1 MKRRLIC
8 MVSLLIIA
16 LSACF
21 CFTGCSACGGC
32 AACDKCG
39 TEISDVIKSNTGVTV
54 TGGDFEKGVQLIA
67 EKLKLNEGKVMDALK
82 LLPDKMSASDQS
94 EIAVMDI
101 SVRSGD
107 VKVQPNGKVKVAVPA
122 PLDGVED
129 YVVFHIKEGNQAEEL
144 PCEYKDG
151 KVSFETDSFSLF
163 VFGAEVERHAVTVKV
178 VGVKEGEV
186 DILVKEFWTYQAYY
200 LTSGEQ
206 KTVYVTDDDYTH
218 QFTARNQAYTSI
230 FAGWYNEVD
239 GKMENEP
246 FSTQEVLDL
255 QVTED
260 RVIVAK
266 FVADLTEI
274 SYTVLYP
281 GTSGIPSGYADGSIG
296 GVLFV
301 KKGNP
306 DNINLDGVEF
316 RAFKRVSMVSS
327 DYVPIP
333 KEYYDV
339 EGLDKVDYNKEGHY
353 VVTYTMKETQL
364 TSSLNVYVTSKIV
377 DLTARTMYGGKF
389 YVGKD
394 TRLRETAKF
403 KDQLVGEKHILTAVP
418 DEKFD
423 FDGWYECFDGG
434 VLGKLLSDQPRYVF
448 TAQGKEAMVIAR
460 FRIKPEHSEKKG
472 VYMLNLLPGKS
483 GIPGDGNGNLSY
495 LYYRPGPAEIDL
507 TKIEVQGIRRSSN
520 GYESVPLYYGDYSVD
535 YNETDFAKEGTYWV
549 SFDSGYTNRR
559 LVSISISEKHANITA
574 GFEGNGRLVVNGDEK
589 NPILSGK
596 YNSGY
601 FRLQDEKIIKAVPDV
616 GNKFAGWYS
625 IDAEGNRSEQ
635 PVSLDTEYRFEQN
648 GQDVNIIAVFEY
660 NFVNVNMGISGVG
673 DVYMNGQKLS
683 FSTPREMLSMGT
695 IEKGSTVTLRAV
707 PDKMSEYEYEFF
719 AWATDYENNS
729 QSDIVSYNAEYFIE
743 NVTEPINIYAVFVPK
758 LSRIVADGYD
768 AGFDEDGVFHY
779 SLISQ
784 QKPNMQYLVVRGFAD
799 AENDENV
806 YVLGS
811 LEYEIDA
818 SAVDYTK
825 TGEYPITITFKRD
838 TSVKSTLTVSVPGY
852 ATYSY
857 VESSEDFM
865 QHGTIRKGDVTVV
878 DTPDGHYEEV
888 GIGKT
893 LTLTAVP
900 DDDYKFDGWYIAYD
914 HSDEK
919 QFYSANATET
929 FTINSDTYIY
939 AKFVEKKEV
948 ELNVYALEY
957 GKIYNSDPDGY
968 AEALDSVKAVVKEG
982 EKVKVYAKASYDYS
996 KFAGWYEGADENAKL
1011 ISEDKAYEF
1020 TVNENMTVYARFA
1033 LSFTVE
1039 ASIEGGGEFVDNPGE
1054 THVVFDNL
1062 PNNSF
1067 VPVTVKEKEGYA
1079 FVGWFDANEGFFVGG
1094 DLTYVAKVYVNYG
1107 DISTGNLHL
1116 VAKFRKTV
1124 TDIKLE
1130 VSDTSGFDTDNEGN
1144 IITEYKVG
1152 LNQLF
1157 DAQPENLTVLG
1168 KTGDQYEKLVRQ
1180 TEYKIT
1186 STIGYN
1192 DGLLDTS
1199 VEGVYTITYT
1209 YLKNPSVKAVITIRV
1224 AEMFNFIAYS
1234 NYGGGGV
1241 ILENGVKAEFGNG
1254 RRVDKGTQI
1263 TLTAQADD
1271 QYHEFIGWIDQSTQ
1285 TPRLISSDAEYTF
1298 TVNGHMSILAEF
1310 AAKPVFNAYIEGNG
1324 YIKENGET
1332 VEFGNGR
1339 PVNRGTKI
1347 TLTAE
1352 AAREATFIGWF
1363 GGENFDV
1370 KLSGEQTRTFTVND
1384 NMNVMAKFRGGI
1396 VRLRH
1401 NAQGNSTIDDTTIIN
1416 VKLGG
1421 QDRFAPE
1428 DVEIYAEIYG
1438 MANDMRLVLHED
1450 YTIDYGGLNYGKA
1463 GLYTVTYTVIY
1474 QPEKQLKFI
1483 VRVLGEGD
1491 YDYVWLYP
1499 DQEYE
1504 NIGEDG
1510 NGNLIV
1516 DYIIGES
1523 TFDITKIVLEASVI
1537 GQDSTVTWKYNDGYT
1552 IDAGGWDS
1560 TKPEPGTYIVK
1571 FIPTACPELYRIIT
1585 LNVHNAG
1592 DIHDFTEL
1600 IMNDS
1605 GFSRNNSYE
1614 LVAEYAIGGNGVK
1627 PDASKITVKG
1637 TVYGNQNTQTF
1648 EFGAHYVIDNGDL
1661 DFTVPGTYTVK
1672 IKAISNPECV
1682 VELHVRVYK
1691 IN

>member
-1 MKRRLIC
+1 MNKK
-8 MVSLLIIA
+8 LLCII
-16 LSACF
+16 SAVLGAIILCVF
-21 CFTGCSACGGC
+21 VIFISCNGC
-32 AACDKCG
+32 D
-39 TEISDVIKSNTGVTV
+39 TEISDVIKSDTGVTV
-54 TGGDFEKGVQLIA
+54 TGGDFEKDVQLVA
-67 EKLKLNEGKVMDALK
+67 EKLKLNDGEVMDALK

-122 PLDGVED
+122 PLEGVED
-129 YVVFHIKEGNQAEEL
+129 YMVFHIKGKNEVEEL

-163 VFGAEVERHAVTVKV
+163 VFGASVKRHAVTVKV
-178 VGVKEGEV
+178 VGVKEGNV
-186 DILVKEFWTYQAYY
+186 DILVWEYFSYMTYS

-206 KTVYVTDDDYTH
+206 KTVYAPDNNFTS
-218 QFTARNQAYTSI
+218 QFEARNEEYSSL

-246 FSTQEVLDL
+246 FSTEQVLDL

-266 FVADLTEI
+266 FVADLTGF

-281 GTSGIPSGYADGSIG
+281 GESGIPSGYKDGSIG
-296 GVLFV
+296 HVLYV
-301 KKGNP
+301 KNGNP
-306 DNINLDGVEF
+306 DKINLDGVEF
-316 RAFKRVSMVSS
+316 RGYREMYFGKGV
-327 DYVPIP
+327 YVPIP

-339 EGLDKVDYNKEGHY
+339 EGLDKVDYNKDGHY

-364 TSSLNVYVTSKIV
+364 TSTLHVYVTSKIV

-389 YVGKD
+389 YVGND
-394 TRLRETAKF
+394 TRLFETRKF
-403 KDQLVGEKHILTAVP
+403 KDQFVGMKHILTAVP

-434 VLGKLLSDQPRYVF
+434 VVGKLLSNQPRYEF
-448 TAQGKEAMVIAR
+448 IAQGKEAMVIAR
-460 FRIKPEHSEKKG
+460 FRIKPEYSEKRG
-472 VYMLNLLPGKS
+472 VYMINLLPGKS
-483 GIPGDGNGNLSY
+483 GIPVDKNGHLSY
-495 LYYRPGPAEIDL
+495 LYYRPGLAEIDL
-507 TKIEVQGIRRSSN
+507 TKIEVEGIRRTSN
-520 GYESVPLYYGDYSVD
+520 GYESVPLYYGDYTVD
-535 YNETDFAKEGTYWV
+535 YDEMNFTKEGTYWV
-549 SFDSGYTNRR
+549 NFDSPNTNRR
-559 LVSISISEKHANITA
+559 LVFISISEKHANITA
-574 GFEGNGRLVVNGDEK
+574 GFEGNGRLIVNGDEK

-596 YNSGY
+596 YNSRY

-635 PVSLDTEYRFEQN
+635 PISLDTEYIFEQN

-673 DVYMNGQKLS
+673 DIYMNGQKLS
-683 FSTPREMLSMGT
+683 FSTSHEMLSMGT

-707 PDKMSEYEYEFF
+707 PGKMSGCEYEFF

-729 QSDIVSYNAEYFIE
+729 QSNIVSYNAEYFIE
-743 NVTEPINIYAVFVPK
+743 NVTEPINIYAVFVAK
-758 LSRIVADGYD
+758 LSKIVADGYD

-779 SLISQ
+779 SLILQ
-784 QKPNMQYLVVRGFAD
+784 QKPDMQQIVVRGFAD
-799 AENDENV
+799 PENDEQV

-811 LEYEIDA
+811 LEYEVDA

-825 TGEYPITITFKRD
+825 TGEYPITITLKRD
-838 TSVKSTLTVSVPGY
+838 TSVKCTLTVSVPGY
-852 ATYSY
+852 TTYSY
-857 VESSEDFM
+857 MEESEDFM
-865 QHGTIRKGDVTVV
+865 IHGCIRKGDVTVV
-878 DTPDGHYEEV
+878 NSPDGYYEEV

-893 LTLTAVP
+893 LTLTAVA
-900 DDDYKFDGWYIAYD
+900 DDDYKFDGWYIVYGN
-914 HSDEK
+914 SDEK

-948 ELNVYALEY
+948 ELNAYALEY
-957 GKIYNSDPDGY
+957 GKVYSSDPDGG

-996 KFAGWYEGADENAKL
+996 KFAGWYDGADENAKL

-1020 TVNENMTVYARFA
+1020 TVNENMNVYARFA
-1033 LSFTVE
+1033 LSFIVE
-1039 ASIEGGGEFVDNPGE
+1039 ASIEGVGEFVDNPGE
-1054 THVVFDNL
+1054 THVIFDNL

-1067 VPVTVKEKEGYA
+1067 VPITVKEKEGYA

-1116 VAKFRKTV
+1116 VARFRKTV
-1124 TDIKLE
+1124 TDIKLQ
-1130 VSDTSGFDTDNEGN
+1130 VNDTSGFDTDIEGN
-1144 IITEYKVG
+1144 IITEYKLG
-1152 LNQLF
+1152 LNQMF
-1157 DAQPENLTVLG
+1157 YAQPENLTVLG

-1209 YLKNPSVKAVITIRV
+1209 YLKDPSVKAVITIRV

-1234 NYGGGGV
+1234 NYGEVGM
-1241 ILENGVKAEFGNG
+1241 ILENGEKAEFGNG
-1254 RRVDKGTQI
+1254 RHVDKGTKI
-1263 TLTAQADD
+1263 TLTAQTND
-1271 QYHEFIGWIDQSTQ
+1271 QYYEFIGWIDQSTQ
-1285 TPRLISSDAEYTF
+1285 TPKLISTDAEYTF

-1310 AAKPVFNAYIEGNG
+1310 AAKPVFNAFIEGNG
-1324 YIKENGET
+1324 YIKENGEM

-1339 PVNRGTKI
+1339 PVNKGTKI

-1370 KLSGEQTRTFTVND
+1370 KLSGEQTWTFTIND

-1396 VRLRH
+1396 IKLRH
-1401 NAQGNSTIDDTTIIN
+1401 NAQGSTTIDDTTIIN
-1416 VKLGG
+1416 VELGG
-1421 QDRFAPE
+1421 QYRFAPE

-1438 MANDMRLVLHED
+1438 TSNDMRLVLHED

-1491 YDYVWLYP
+1491 YENVWLHP
-1499 DQEYE
+1499 GQEYE
-1504 NIGEDG
+1504 YIGEDG
-1510 NGNLIV
+1510 NGDLIV
-1516 DYIIGES
+1516 DYIIGEN
-1523 TFDITKIVLEASVI
+1523 TFDITKIVLEASVV
-1537 GQDSTVTWKYNDGYT
+1537 GQDSMVTWKYNNGYT
-1552 IDAGGWDS
+1552 IDNGGWDS

-1585 LNVHNAG
+1585 LKVHNVG
-1592 DIHDFTEL
+1592 DIHNFTEL

-1627 PDASKITVKG
+1627 PDASKITVTG
-1637 TVYGNQNTQTF
+1637 TVYGDQNTQTF
-1648 EFGAHYVIDNGDL
+1648 ELGTHYVIDNGDL
-1661 DFTVPGTYTVK
+1661 DFTVPGTYTIK

-1682 VELHVRVYK
+1682 VELYVRVYK